1 MDSCTPV
8 LIGAGGPRP
17 GLWTVSA
24 EGGDALPVAELPA
37 GHSVY
42 AVDVD
47 PEAGLVAAG
56 TREGRIDLLSWSDTF
71 EPSQVQSLVQ
81 GAPVL
86 SVCALEES
94 RLASSDTAGRCLL
107 WQPMEDPNHP
117 VPLEVDG
124 GVICSLLSLGEGTL
138 IGLSSQGKLLLWD
151 VTEGRTMR
159 TLVGPIPP
167 KKHSQVRLS
176 YWPAHD
182 AIVYPTRAGQLA
194 VCQLDGSEV
203 QTCEAHA
210 GDFYVTIVDGDCL
223 HTVGRQDGI
232 CKSWRDLAGSAH
244 EESRAPM
251 GVVSGELLTTRP
263 GRVVLV
269 NEEGQ
274 AAVHELGPDHLRV
287 IHHLA
292 GDHYRVVAGPPSQV
306 REALALRERQ
316 TRAEELKSTIL
327 ASIRSGRGE
336 DLDPLYGEM
345 VALGF
350 EAMSWGLRARQACH
364 EEDLVGELNARHE
377 IAALFPSA
385 DGDSAPLMQ
394 PYASILEKTWQI
406 EESQHVYE
414 SIAAIGVDAA
424 APEWL
429 KNAAAILGGEDW
441 VIEPDVP
448 LPVVVQSATVVD
460 RWFLGRWALD
470 AARSVT
476 LPEGNI
482 DAARLVDKYRLVR
495 SEDGRGGLPD
505 ATAQVLWWIARGS
518 CHQVEAVVFDACDD
532 DRGTGARLLIRVV
545 ADGLPVVLT
554 PTIVL
559 AVDAPGDGTSAAD
572 HNEQVERTYERISR
586 EGLITPWLREVQ
598 SVMTVALRRL
608 RTEAMSPWPS

>member
-1 MDSCTPV
+1 M
-8 LIGAGGPRP
+8 
-17 GLWTVSA
+17 
-24 EGGDALPVAELPA
+24 
-37 GHSVY
+37 
-42 AVDVD
+42 
-47 PEAGLVAAG
+47 
-56 TREGRIDLLSWSDTF
+56 
-71 EPSQVQSLVQ
+71 
-81 GAPVL
+81 
-86 SVCALEES
+86 
-94 RLASSDTAGRCLL
+94 
-107 WQPMEDPNHP
+107 
-117 VPLEVDG
+117 
-124 GVICSLLSLGEGTL
+124 
-138 IGLSSQGKLLLWD
+138 
-151 VTEGRTMR
+151 
-159 TLVGPIPP
+159 
-167 KKHSQVRLS
+167 S

-194 VCQLDGSEV
+194 RCQLDGSEV

-210 GDFYVTIVDGDCL
+210 GEFYVTIVDGDCL

-232 CKSWRDLAGSAH
+232 CKTWRDLAGPAP
-244 EESRAPM
+244 EEFAAPT
-251 GVVSGELLTTRP
+251 GIVSGDLLATSP

-336 DLDPLYGEM
+336 DLDPLHEEM
-345 VALGF
+345 IALGF
-350 EAMSWGLRARQACH
+350 EATSWGLRARQACH

-377 IAALFPSA
+377 IAALLPSVDA
-385 DGDSAPLMQ
+385 DSAPLMQ
-394 PYASILEKTWQI
+394 SYADILAKTWQL
-406 EESQHVYE
+406 EESEQVHE
-414 SIAAIGVDAA
+414 SIAAIGVDMT

-429 KNAAAILGGEDW
+429 KSAAAILGGEDW

-460 RWFLGRWALD
+460 RRFLGRWALD

-476 LPEGNI
+476 LPEGDL
-482 DAARLVDKYRLVR
+482 DATRLVDKYRQVR
-495 SEDGRGGLPD
+495 SEDGRSGLPD
-505 ATAQVLWWIARGS
+505 ATAQVLWWVARDS
-518 CHQVEAVVFDACDD
+518 CRQVEAAVFDACDD
-532 DRGTGARLLIRVV
+532 DRGIGARLIIRVV
-545 ADGLPVVLT
+545 TDGLPVVLT

-559 AVDAPGDGTSAAD
+559 AVDAPGDGTSAAG

-586 EGLITPWLREVQ
+586 DGLITPWLREVQ
-598 SVMTVALRRL
+598 SVVAVALRRL